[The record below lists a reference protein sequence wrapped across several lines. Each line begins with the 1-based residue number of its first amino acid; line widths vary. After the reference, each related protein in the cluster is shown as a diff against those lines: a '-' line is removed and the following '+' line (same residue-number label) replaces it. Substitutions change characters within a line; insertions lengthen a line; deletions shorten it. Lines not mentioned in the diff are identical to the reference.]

1 MTNIVEKVKRSRSTS
16 TGKQVKLNL
25 VHINFW
31 SAIKVGFTIQIALAV
46 ATIVGFFI
54 LWLVANTTGLFS
66 SLNSVLNAVV
76 GGSAGSNV
84 QAQLSLPRVMAF
96 AVSLSAFNIVVGT
109 LLMGVMAVIFNLI
122 AKIVGG
128 VGVAFTNNQ

>member
-1 MTNIVEKVKRSRSTS
+1 MTNVVETVKRRRSAS
-16 TGKQVKLNL
+16 NGKQVKLNL

-31 SAIKVGFTIQIALAV
+31 SAIKVGFTIHIALAV

-54 LWLVANTTGLFS
+54 LWLVASTTGLFS

-76 GGSAGSNV
+76 GGSAGSDV
-84 QAQLSLPRVMAF
+84 QAQLSLPRVMAI
-96 AVSLSAFNIVVGT
+96 AVSLSAFIIVLGT